1 MRRTGLVGPSPSSK
15 VVAGPVSVLLIWLTG
30 AVLKASLPVTTTA
43 STPPSQPSWFCECE
57 LHELNSMH
65 GIRPFPPF
73 QNKGEEKDSL
83 NLSQG
88 ANPPRS
94 AAKTVLRLLP
104 VNCANGHHGH
114 THGRTTHVCITV
126 HQRFKKAMRLVQPMY
141 DISHHPSFPLT
152 RQGVHF
158 WHQSAEEWHA
168 PGTGAGERW

>member
-1 MRRTGLVGPSPSSK
+1 
-15 VVAGPVSVLLIWLTG
+15 
-30 AVLKASLPVTTTA
+30 
-43 STPPSQPSWFCECE
+43 
-57 LHELNSMH
+57 MH
-65 GIRPFPPF
+65 GIRPF

-152 RQGVHF
+152 RQGEDPSSFLASVSRGMACTPA
-158 WHQSAEEWHA
+158 QVPVSGGDDSAPDA
-168 PGTGAGERW
+168 GKKPRLLQRILVCSYRPISGAS